1 MKQNNTEII
10 NACVIVPRFNSTK
23 NNNNNDQTII
33 NGEQVEEAVNL
44 AKAINLKVV
53 FANEIKTKM
62 TPATLFGSGKI
73 EQIKRF
79 SKNAE
84 VVVVDHPLT
93 PVQQK
98 NLEKKWDT
106 KVIDRTGL
114 ILEIFADRAKSRE
127 GKLQVELAQN
137 QYQMG
142 RLVRS
147 WTHLERQRGGLGKV
161 AGPGETQIEADRR
174 QLRQKIKKIK
184 QDIKKIEKTRK
195 LHRQKREKSDMPL
208 VALVGYTN
216 AGKSTLFNRL
226 TNAGTPAKD
235 RLFETL
241 DTTIRRIKTPHR
253 IILSDTVG
261 FIANLP
267 TQLIAAFKA
276 TLEEVLYADLILH
289 VRDVAHPESKQQA
302 KVVYK
307 ILDEIGANNE
317 RVVEVM
323 NKIDLI
329 HNGNPNNY
337 PSDNVAISAKDNVGI
352 DELLKVI
359 ETKTNS
365 CSDSQT
371 EESAHEPSPHST
383 IHQESISPHQ

>member
-1 MKQNNTEII
+1 MKQNSNTEIV
-10 NACVIVPRFNSTK
+10 NACVIVPRFKSTK
-23 NNNNNDQTII
+23 NYNDQTIV

-62 TPATLFGSGKI
+62 TPATLFGAGKV

-79 SKNAE
+79 TKNAE

-195 LHRQKREKSDMPL
+195 LHRQKRDKNNMPL

-226 TNAGTPAKD
+226 TNAGTPTKD

-241 DTTIRRIKTPHR
+241 DTTIRRVKSPHR
-253 IILSDTVG
+253 VILSDTVG

-289 VRDVAHPESKQQA
+289 VRDVAHPESNQQA
-302 KVVYK
+302 KVVYE
-307 ILDEIGANNE
+307 ILDEIGANNKKI
-317 RVVEVM
+317 VEVM

-329 HNGNPNNY
+329 HNCNPDNYPNN
-337 PSDNVAISAKDNVGI
+337 NVAVSAKNNVGI

-359 ETKTNS
+359 QTKTNF
-365 CSDSQT
+365 CSDVQT
-371 EESAHEPSPHST
+371 DEPAREISPRST
-383 IHQESISPHQ
+383 VHQESISPHQ

>member
-1 MKQNNTEII
+1 M
-10 NACVIVPRFNSTK
+10 PRFADKKYKTK
-23 NNNNNDQTII
+23 L
-33 NGEQVEEAVNL
+33 NGEQVEEAANL
-44 AKAINLKVV
+44 ARAINLKVV
-53 FANEIKTKM
+53 FANEVKTKM
-62 TPATLFGSGKI
+62 TPATLFGTGKV
-73 EQIKRF
+73 EQIRDVAK
-79 SKNAE
+79 KAE
-84 VVVVDHPLT
+84 VVFVDYPLT

-98 NLEKKWDT
+98 NLEKKWNT

-114 ILEIFADRAKSRE
+114 ILEIFADRAKSKE

-195 LHRQKREKSDMPL
+195 LHRQKRKKSDMPV

-226 TNAGTPAKD
+226 TNAGISTKD

-241 DTTIRRIKTPHR
+241 DTTIRQVKSPHN
-253 IILSDTVG
+253 IIVSDTVG
-261 FIANLP
+261 FIDNLP

-276 TLEEVLYADLILH
+276 TLEEVVYADLIIH
-289 VRDVAHPESKQQA
+289 VRDCAHPESKQQA
-302 KVVYK
+302 EVVYK
-307 ILDEIGANNE
+307 ILEEIGAEQKNII
-317 RVVEVM
+317 EVM

-329 HNGNPNNY
+329 HNCNPKNYSNN
-337 PSDNVAISAKDNVGI
+337 SVAVSAKNNVGI
-352 DELLKVI
+352 NELLSVI
-359 ETKTNS
+359 ESKTNPKTNS
-365 CSDSQT
+365 CQVSQT
-371 EESAHEPSPHST
+371 REPSPHP
-383 IHQESISPHQ
+383 IENQESISLRQ